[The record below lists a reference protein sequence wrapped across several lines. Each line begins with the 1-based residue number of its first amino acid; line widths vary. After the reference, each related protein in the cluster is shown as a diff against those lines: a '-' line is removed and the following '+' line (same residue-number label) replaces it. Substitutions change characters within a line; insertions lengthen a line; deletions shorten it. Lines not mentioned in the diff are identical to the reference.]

1 MNPLAELLGIELE
14 DDSTRTCNKCGET
27 KPITAFGKNS
37 YGAEKFRRKICIQ
50 CRNNSDK
57 SKRDAIRKLGGK
69 LIKPHVGTPCEC
81 CGIPMTHDKE
91 MSGVCFDHDSVKEEF
106 RGWICKKCNTSMGL
120 HGDDIDGIKKI
131 IVYLEGKQ

>member
-14 DDSTRTCNKCGET
+14 EESTRKCNKCGEI
-27 KPITAFGKNS
+27 KPIDAFGWNC
-37 YGAEKFRRKICIQ
+37 YGSQRFRRKICIS
-50 CRNNSDK
+50 CRNHSDRT
-57 SKRDAIRKLGGK
+57 KRVAIKKKGTYT
-69 LIKPHVGTPCEC
+69 KPPVGTPCEC

-120 HGDDIDGIKKI
+120 HGDDIEGIKKI
-131 IVYLEGKQ
+131 IVYLEGKK